1 VIGEDLGVVPPG
13 IRQTLAARGVM
24 GMDVL
29 AFTRDDTGRF
39 LPAADW
45 RADAVAMTGT
55 HDLPTLVGW
64 RRGLD
69 LAWRHR
75 LGELD
80 QPGLGQQLSA
90 RAADVALLDTALG
103 VERAEP
109 QDRRGAALEFVASGP
124 SVLALLPVE
133 DALGLAE
140 QVNLPGT
147 VGTHPNWRQRLP
159 RDGHEAVLV
168 DSMARFAAARSR
180 VPA

>member
-1 VIGEDLGVVPPG
+1 
-13 IRQTLAARGVM
+13 M

-29 AFTRDDTGRF
+29 AFTRDETGGF
-39 LPAADW
+39 LPASAW
-45 RADAVAMTGT
+45 RSDAVAMTGT

-64 RRGLD
+64 RQGLD

-75 LGELD
+75 LGELE
-80 QPGLGQQLSA
+80 PAGLGQQLTA
-90 RAADVALLDTALG
+90 READVGLLDTALDL
-103 VERAEP
+103 ESADPSDARS
-109 QDRRGAALEFVASGP
+109 AALEFVASGP

-133 DALGLAE
+133 DALGIAE

-159 RDGHEAVLV
+159 REGTDAVLE
-168 DSMARFAAARSR
+168 DSMAHFAAGRAR